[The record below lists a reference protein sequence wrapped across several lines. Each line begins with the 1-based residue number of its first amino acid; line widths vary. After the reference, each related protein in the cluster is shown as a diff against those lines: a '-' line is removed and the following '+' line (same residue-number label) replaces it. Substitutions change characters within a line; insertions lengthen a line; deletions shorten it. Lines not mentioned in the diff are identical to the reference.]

1 MQSESLG
8 TKNLFFLS
16 PIIKRAFETGETVC
30 VDEFDTSLH
39 PMLVVYLLGLFHNPN
54 VNKKNAQL
62 IISSHTMSLLDLK
75 TLRRDQI
82 YFVDKDQ
89 SSGITELYSLDDFS
103 PRTSENIRKA
113 YLIGRYGAI
122 PVIKNSEAL

>member
-1 MQSESLG
+1 MDLWE
-8 TKNLFFLS
+8 

-39 PMLVVYLLGLFHNPN
+39 PMLVIYLLGLFHNPK

-103 PRTSENIRKA
+103 PRTSENVKKA

-122 PVIKNSEAL
+122 PVIKNSEVL